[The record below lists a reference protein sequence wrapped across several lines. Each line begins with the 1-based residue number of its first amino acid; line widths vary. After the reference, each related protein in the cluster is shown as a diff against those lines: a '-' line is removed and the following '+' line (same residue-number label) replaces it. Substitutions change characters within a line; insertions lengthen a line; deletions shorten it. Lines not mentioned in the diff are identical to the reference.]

1 MNSIMNAEENA
12 ARGPAATLSVYMD
25 GELPAGQRDRMLHL
39 VKSDA
44 ALREDWLVYHCIG
57 DALRSEDA
65 VPLTAGFGS
74 RFKARLEDEAY
85 LMAPEVSK
93 TVIPVQRWRL
103 PVAVAASVAA
113 VVTAGLLVFPPR
125 EGAQTA
131 LLPVGV
137 PAVVPLSSA
146 PSAPP
151 ALAAVPPG
159 AAAPAAAL
167 QGSASSATLSD
178 PALRFVSSEYLMA
191 HRHYSGGLTIRGVVS
206 HVRTA
211 GYDGQ

>member
-1 MNSIMNAEENA
+1 MNSIMSAEENV

-44 ALREDWLVYHCIG
+44 ALREDWLVFHCIG

-93 TVIPVQRWRL
+93 TVVPVQRWRL

-113 VVTAGLLVFPPR
+113 VVTAGLLVFPPG
-125 EGAQTA
+125 EGAKTA
-131 LLPVGV
+131 LLPVGGAAV
-137 PAVVPLSSA
+137 GMPAVVPLMYFMMKR
-146 PSAPP
+146 
-151 ALAAVPPG
+151 
-159 AAAPAAAL
+159 
-167 QGSASSATLSD
+167 LS
-178 PALRFVSSEYLMA
+178 R
-191 HRHYSGGLTIRGVVS
+191 
-206 HVRTA
+206 
-211 GYDGQ
+211 